1 MNNNHIMK
9 IKRFYC
15 SIEGCNKSFRSE
27 EQLIAHTHSHSVQ
40 EESQE
45 ERLCF
50 QCEICLTQFP
60 TKRSVSAHKRIHKS
74 TERASYTKKIINI
87 LTDRLI
93 LLQNHDLQ
101 IPKDPYTIE
110 DIKLPPITFP
120 SSAILPTYYSLFTK

>member
-1 MNNNHIMK
+1 MK

-27 EQLIAHTHSHSVQ
+27 EQLISHTHSHSVQ
-40 EESQE
+40 EVSQE
-45 ERLCF
+45 EHLRF

-74 TERASYTKKIINI
+74 AERASYTKKIINI

-93 LLQNHDLQ
+93 LLSHDLQ
-101 IPKDPYTIE
+101 IPNGPYTIE